1 MGAKATRARIHQEQ
15 HYYLTPLARVGS
27 VPELLEQGLIDAVAN
42 ESPLVRVHRLDAK
55 GQPQEIATGYELSR
69 QQEHHQADGN
79 TVEWTER
86 VLLVHSPAHTQQQ
99 QRGLEQRLK
108 RATQKLNA
116 LTPAVG
122 RGKRQIRSLS
132 ALQQK
137 VNTILKAHRVE
148 GLIEYSYEYHPAV
161 KQQKERYHITSV
173 TLIEEAVEETQQRFG
188 WRVYV
193 TNAPLEELS
202 FEEAILTVRDAWIQE
217 GGFSR
222 LKGKSLGASPLFV
235 QRDDQ
240 AKGLMHLL
248 SLGLRILTLIEFV
261 VQRRLKQQ
269 NEKLLGLFPGN
280 PKRATTR
287 PTTERILRAF
297 KDISLTI
304 LGVKDEEYGHVSPL
318 TSLQQSIINL
328 LGLAPDIYS
337 SLESSTDEA

>member
-1 MGAKATRARIHQEQ
+1 M
-15 HYYLTPLARVGS
+15 
-27 VPELLEQGLIDAVAN
+27 PELLEQGLIAAVAN
-42 ESPLVRVHRLDAK
+42 ESPLLGVHRLDEK
-55 GQPQEIATGYELSR
+55 GHPQEIATGYEFSR
-69 QQEHHQADGN
+69 KQEHHQADGS
-79 TVEWTER
+79 TIEWSER
-86 VLLVHSPAHTQQQ
+86 VLLVHSPTHAQQQ

-132 ALQQK
+132 ELQRK
-137 VNTILKAHRVE
+137 ANAILKAHRVE
-148 GLIEYSYEYHPAV
+148 GLIEYSCEYHPAV
-161 KQQKERYHITSV
+161 KQQKERYQITKV
-173 TLIEEAVEETQQRFG
+173 TLIKAAVETTQQRFG

-202 FEEAILTVRDAWIQE
+202 FEEAVLTVRDAWIQ
-217 GGFSR
+217 GSGFSR
-222 LKGKSLGASPLFV
+222 LKGRPLGASPLFV

-261 VQRRLKQQ
+261 VQRRLKQHK
-269 NEKLLGLFPGN
+269 EKLFGLFPGN

-318 TSLQQSIINL
+318 TSLQQRILEL